1 MDKRVPTTHHTAE
14 NLQAKALGMV
24 AAYYNTF
31 VKVDTMLGDIQPGEL
46 FVVWFCK
53 TLQNWKALVA
63 THRQDSLYFEVTH
76 DGDQKRTYI
85 DQYIKIDNFTIY
97 DEEPALELPKS
108 FGPVE
113 FLAGQPHPDDI
124 TSEPEKYP
132 VEWCL
137 MGIDNFGEL
146 FYWVEKLEEYRSE
159 EQPKQ
164 KRNKFVEEL
173 SDALEQIPKK
183 RELPQ
188 VFQNLNPA
196 GPDRFA

>member
-132 VEWCL
+132 AEWRPTGVDNSGKTNFVKEL
-137 MGIDNFGEL
+137 DEGI
-146 FYWVEKLEEYRSE
+146 EKLRLAGVLEEFSGTFE
-159 EQPKQ
+159 K
-164 KRNKFVEEL
+164 L
-173 SDALEQIPKK
+173 PKK
-183 RELPQ
+183 REFPQ
-188 VFQNLNPA
+188 VFQTRMSDR
-196 GPDRFA
+196 PDRSA